1 MVIKIKISNHQDR
14 RMMST
19 ILADN
24 GYKTWIETE
33 KDKYNLDRCDYVCF
47 EINNKDT
54 EANDNNTVFFKTL
67 D

>member
-14 RMMST
+14 RTMSS

-24 GYKTWIETE
+24 RYKTWIETE
-33 KDKYNLDRCDYVCF
+33 KDKYNLDTYYVCF
-47 EINNKDT
+47 EVCDKDVVSNNG
-54 EANDNNTVFFKTL
+54 KTNIYEVL